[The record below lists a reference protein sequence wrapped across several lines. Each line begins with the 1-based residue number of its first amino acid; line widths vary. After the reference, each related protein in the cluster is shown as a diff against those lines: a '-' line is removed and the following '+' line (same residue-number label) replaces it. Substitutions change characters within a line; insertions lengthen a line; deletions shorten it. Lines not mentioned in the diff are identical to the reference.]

1 MDKYIAVV
9 HKDDNSSFGAYFP
22 DLRGCFAAGDSEDE
36 ALDSLRVSLRMYAE
50 DFIERGM
57 KLPAARSL
65 SAISADA
72 DVKASLAEGNGALVF
87 VPLLV
92 ADKKKRVNV
101 TLEPSLIAAL
111 DEAARITG
119 TSRSDYLAN
128 AAWREVAEAT
138 GAVRVSKVRAKP
150 KKPARASKAAPRV
163 RQYA

>member
-9 HKDDNSSFGAYFP
+9 HKDEDSSFGAYFP

-36 ALDSLRVSLRMYAE
+36 ALNSLRVSLRMYAE

-72 DVKASLAEGNGALVF
+72 DVKASLSEGRGVLVF

-92 ADKKKRVNV
+92 ADKKRRVNV

-111 DEAARITG
+111 DEAAKITG

-128 AAWREVAEAT
+128 AAWREVKEAT
-138 GAVRVSKVRAKP
+138 GAVRVAQKRP
-150 KKPARASKAAPRV
+150 KKKSARSAKLPPRV
-163 RQYA
+163 RRYAS